1 MITSTVIGNFILVTG
16 SFVTLLILI
25 RVFAWK
31 KITSIFEERA
41 QKISA
46 DLDSASS
53 QRERAQE
60 LVNQRQRELAES
72 RLEAKK
78 IIQEAV
84 ERAKMEKKHILE
96 QAYEEAAALKEK
108 AKLEIQAEK
117 QEAQESL
124 KVQVAQLAVD
134 LAGKIILEDLDPA
147 AHQATV
153 DRYIDRL
160 GDA

>member
-31 KITSIFEERA
+31 KVTAIFEERA

-60 LVNQRQRELAES
+60 LANQRQRELADS

-96 QAYEEAAALKEK
+96 QAHEEAAALKEK